1 MSLFKNFAFVI
12 FILPFAMYGQWAFP
26 YMTGQ
31 GAGYSFGD
39 NHVSFDGYLIADSLV
54 TFGIQGLGS
63 FPYMGYEYYQDSY
76 NKTDGLFGHSKLIYQ
91 GSGAPTV
98 SRNVQYYR
106 RYSNG
111 YIVNKWSASLED
123 STRYIRNLNGSFLRV
138 DHGLKTLIPT
148 TQIEDTTNSFLCE
161 TSDHNIL
168 LTDWYTG
175 DTIQIFNIDSLASD
189 YQGALNPRAWAMPE
203 YHNDGEFIYLR
214 VAESMLI
221 FSYGYDVLKLSIS
234 NGRLVDYQNFTQL
247 SPNFSISQKFSIVVE
262 DSISDQNGQYTSY
275 KSLYN
280 RDWNKLRTITYLAD
294 KFYGYPTGAGPIYF
308 SDSIII
314 FSTLISDSRITP
326 NNQVIGSHLRVYD
339 NIRGKWLGDSR
350 FQGAVRGNNFDIRKI
365 FSVRGGYIYLATQT
379 ETGSSDWDLLVCLPL
394 DLNFDNPLFLRSL
407 GELEEEKSGSLEIF
421 PNPVSGFI
429 KLNYGST
436 FDEIRFYNQAGEL
449 LKVSPYSEENRYSTE
464 FLTPGVYHLSLF
476 SGDSTIATEKFLKI
490 DN

>member
-1 MSLFKNFAFVI
+1 MNIKRAFAI
-12 FILPFAMYGQWAFP
+12 FLVYLPLKVFSQWAFP

-31 GAGYSFGD
+31 GAGYSLGD
-39 NHVSFDGYLIADSLV
+39 NHDSFDGYLIGDSLY
-54 TFGIQGLGS
+54 TFGFQGIGI
-63 FPYMGYEYYQDSY
+63 FPNTGFEYYQDSY

-91 GSGAPTV
+91 WSGVPTT
-98 SRNVQYYR
+98 SRKVQDNH

-111 YIVNKWSASLED
+111 YIVNEWSSSLED
-123 STRYIRNLNGSFLRV
+123 SIRYIRNLNGSFLRV

-161 TSDHNIL
+161 TPDHNIL

-275 KSLYN
+275 KSIYN
-280 RDWNKLRTITYLAD
+280 RDWNKLRTISFVAD
-294 KFYGYPTGAGPIYF
+294 KFYGSPTGSSPIYF
-308 SDSIII
+308 SDSVII
-314 FSTLISDSRITP
+314 FSTLISDSRIIP

-339 NIRGKWLGDSR
+339 NIRGKWIGNSR
-350 FQGAVRGNNFDIRKI
+350 FQGARGGHNFEIRKI
-365 FSVRGGYIYLATQT
+365 LAVRGGYIYLATQT
-379 ETGSSDWDLLVCLPL
+379 ETGSSDRDLLVCLPL
-394 DLNFDNPLFLRSL
+394 DLKYDNPLFQRSL
-407 GELEEEKSGSLEIF
+407 GELEEQSSGLLEIF
-421 PNPVSGFI
+421 PNPVSEFLN
-429 KLNYGST
+429 LNYGST
-436 FDEIRFYNQAGEL
+436 FDEIRFYDQAGRL
-449 LKVSPYSEENRYSTE
+449 IGASPYSEFRRYSTE
-464 FLTPGVYHLSLF
+464 FLTPGIYYLSIIA
-476 SGDSTIATEKFLKI
+476 GESTIERKMFLKI
-490 DN
+490 DQ

>member
-39 NHVSFDGYLIADSLV
+39 NHDSFDGYLIADSLV

-168 LTDWYTG
+168 LIDWYTG
-175 DTIQIFNIDSLASD
+175 DTIQRFNIDSLASD

-214 VAESMLI
+214 VAEPML
-221 FSYGYDVLKLSIS
+221 FLSYGYDVLKLSIS
-234 NGRLVDYQNFTQL
+234 SGRLVDYQNFTQL
-247 SPNFSISQKFSIVVE
+247 NPSFSISQKFSILVE

-275 KSLYN
+275 RSLYN

-314 FSTLISDSRITP
+314 FSTLISDSRIIP

-339 NIRGKWLGDSR
+339 NIRGKWIGNSR
-350 FQGAVRGNNFDIRKI
+350 FQGARGGHNFEIRKI
-365 FSVRGGYIYLATQT
+365 LAVRGGYIYLATQT
-379 ETGSSDWDLLVCLPL
+379 ETGSSDLDLLVCLPL

-407 GELEEEKSGSLEIF
+407 GELEEQNSGSMEIF
-421 PNPVSGFI
+421 PNPVSEFI

-436 FDEIRFYNQAGEL
+436 FSEIRFYNQVGEL
-449 LKVSPYSEENRYSTE
+449 LMVSPYSEENRYSTE